1 STTALILQRIHEA
14 MTTGPGYRRGD
25 IVCIETDVASAFRHI
40 PIRPADRKYCVNCIN
55 TPSGP
60 RLLAHKR
67 LPFGLRSS
75 PLLWVRP
82 CASEARLAKRIF
94 AECDNRAE
102 GLQLHIDDR
111 NYFCL
116 RIHATRRLIGLLLLD
131 AVLGMQDFYE
141 KIRVSDCPVILGF
154 QWNLRNNTVG
164 IAKGKAEAIVSDIER
179 ILAATSGQSKAP
191 VPLLKTVTGR
201 LSWACHVA
209 KLLKPPLR
217 SLYACKAVAER
228 LACRTIALSE
238 EAKSDLDFFRTVLRE
253 ELSDIDSYRYASEEP
268 QPRQNPSKFSLGM
281 GVQTW
286 QGSSRV

>member
-1 STTALILQRIHEA
+1 LPGASTTALILQRIRDV
-14 MTTGPGYRRGD
+14 MTTGPEHSWGD
-25 IVCIETDVASAFRHI
+25 VVCIETDVASAFRHI

-60 RLLAHKR
+60 RLVAHRR

-94 AECDNRAE
+94 AQCDNRAE
-102 GLQLHIDDR
+102 GLQLYIDDR

-116 RIHATRRLIGLLLLD
+116 RVHAARRLVGLLLLD
-131 AVLGMQDFYE
+131 AVLGIQDSYE
-141 KIRVSDCPVILGF
+141 KIRVSEFPVILGF
-154 QWNLRNNTVG
+154 QWDLRDNTVG

-179 ILAATSGQSKAP
+179 ILAAASEQSKVP

-209 KLLKPPLR
+209 KLLKPRLR

-228 LACRTIALSE
+228 LDCRTIALSE
-238 EAKSDLDFFRTVLRE
+238 EAKSDLDFFRAVLRE
-253 ELSDIDSYRYASEEP
+253 ELSDTEATDLYP
-268 QPRQNPSKFSLGM
+268 K
-281 GVQTW
+281 
-286 QGSSRV
+286 GSSLARIPASFLLGWGSKLGR